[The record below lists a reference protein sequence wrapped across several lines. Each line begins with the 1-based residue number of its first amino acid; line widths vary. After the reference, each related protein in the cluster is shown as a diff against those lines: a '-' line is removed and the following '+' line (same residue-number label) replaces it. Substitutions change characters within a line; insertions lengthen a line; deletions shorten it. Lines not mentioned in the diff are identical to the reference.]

1 LAWFTLGVTFTSG
14 IGLLDGQPVTAAFRL
29 CFTNEKLFGQ
39 TWDLPIVVTTI
50 DIVLVW
56 ATPPAVSP
64 SMRREDRWMTTDG
77 SFFGITAQG
86 TIITLQMTV
95 FYGIMI
101 FHDYSAGIPFII
113 THKA

>member
-77 SFFGITAQG
+77 SFFWHNRSRHNHHIANDSLLWYYD
-86 TIITLQMTV
+86 I
-95 FYGIMI
+95 
-101 FHDYSAGIPFII
+101 S
-113 THKA
+113 